1 MTLDSA
7 IRVAIEALREPEN
20 NYPDDPGDGESFP
33 LGQGNAAAAVL
44 ERLLEELPG
53 VLLAAKGAK
62 SMLRTVNECASH
74 DCEDCREHAGRHAMT
89 LGAALARFD
98 PPSEERT

>member
-1 MTLDSA
+1 MTLDEALSF
-7 IRVAIEALREPEN
+7 AIEALREPEN

-44 ERLLEELPG
+44 ERLREGLPMLVSASRKFVDKCDTGRARSVETYAEL
-53 VLLAAKGAK
+53 
-62 SMLRTVNECASH
+62 S
-74 DCEDCREHAGRHAMT
+74 
-89 LGAALARFD
+89 AALARLD